1 MNVVMMST
9 NLAAGQGIKGQI
21 AGAGTRSQEPDGAG
35 SGRDASFANIFD
47 NTRTAQ
53 DSDPSADAAVE
64 ESESAV
70 EAERASGNVPEAEG
84 GISFAKGSADEAAED
99 VEFEVFEEY
108 AAAGL
113 ALGQIPQQTRD
124 HELIRQY
131 MESAIQNRK
140 QTWPG
145 DIDGDNYSDRQGELL
160 SQVRVD
166 VAGASSQARSIL
178 SNIKSPAVETML
190 NASFEGDSGVLPDG
204 NALLNEDQLRRVA
217 SESQILQGRVDDR
230 HIFGRQGELLSQVR
244 VDVAGASSQ
253 ARSKLSSIKSPAVE
267 TMLNASFEG
276 DSGVLPD
283 GNALLNEDQS
293 RRVASESQTVR
304 VVEADRP
311 SIDKFHGMHLAVGQ
325 ILQAMRPQQPGV
337 QGENLSDEPDAA
349 LFDLSK
355 DSQIDV
361 EDRQTVSLK
370 QETEKDR
377 ETFSQTNLQ
386 AIKNIIENPRAQVA
400 AVEGGRSDS
409 MPQRFEDASGQNGS
423 DYSDIFGK
431 ISNPAAN
438 AEKPFAVAVQ
448 NQAQVLSPEFSI
460 LRSQQIVDQVLAN
473 SQQIFSQGSGRI
485 KLVLN
490 PPDLGTVDMD
500 VRLLNQKV
508 EVVMVTARA
517 EVQQALQ
524 SHADQIKG
532 AFLTQGIQVD
542 SYDVLCFSDSDPR
555 SFEGNAFT
563 DRGSRGDSESRQSLG
578 GETSPKISRQ
588 TIQITDDS
596 GISIFA

>member
-1 MNVVMMST
+1 M
-9 NLAAGQGIKGQI
+9 
-21 AGAGTRSQEPDGAG
+21 
-35 SGRDASFANIFD
+35 
-47 NTRTAQ
+47 
-53 DSDPSADAAVE
+53 
-64 ESESAV
+64 
-70 EAERASGNVPEAEG
+70 
-84 GISFAKGSADEAAED
+84 
-99 VEFEVFEEY
+99 
-108 AAAGL
+108 
-113 ALGQIPQQTRD
+113 
-124 HELIRQY
+124 
-131 MESAIQNRK
+131 
-140 QTWPG
+140 
-145 DIDGDNYSDRQGELL
+145 
-160 SQVRVD
+160 
-166 VAGASSQARSIL
+166 
-178 SNIKSPAVETML
+178 
-190 NASFEGDSGVLPDG
+190 
-204 NALLNEDQLRRVA
+204 
-217 SESQILQGRVDDR
+217 
-230 HIFGRQGELLSQVR
+230 
-244 VDVAGASSQ
+244 
-253 ARSKLSSIKSPAVE
+253 
-267 TMLNASFEG
+267 
-276 DSGVLPD
+276 
-283 GNALLNEDQS
+283 NEDQS

-337 QGENLSDEPDAA
+337 QGENLSDEPLDGGA
-349 LFDLSK
+349 DLSK

>member
-1 MNVVMMST
+1 
-9 NLAAGQGIKGQI
+9 
-21 AGAGTRSQEPDGAG
+21 
-35 SGRDASFANIFD
+35 
-47 NTRTAQ
+47 
-53 DSDPSADAAVE
+53 
-64 ESESAV
+64 
-70 EAERASGNVPEAEG
+70 
-84 GISFAKGSADEAAED
+84 
-99 VEFEVFEEY
+99 
-108 AAAGL
+108 
-113 ALGQIPQQTRD
+113 
-124 HELIRQY
+124 
-131 MESAIQNRK
+131 
-140 QTWPG
+140 
-145 DIDGDNYSDRQGELL
+145 
-160 SQVRVD
+160 
-166 VAGASSQARSIL
+166 
-178 SNIKSPAVETML
+178 ML